1 MSSREDNESNFI
13 ESSESLFEVAQQAVV
28 LPVHEEEDSN
38 LLRKLDQ
45 TTNGLIE
52 DLKRS
57 GEFAGKKGEVINL
70 FTPRGLKSKRL
81 ILVGLG
87 KKNEVDPGVLRENLE
102 IAFRKIKK
110 RLNQGI
116 ACYCGP
122 EIGLNGV
129 APLECAIESAIAAVY
144 DPGHYKTTKTNHK
157 NGSKLVLLT
166 SGASSRKSAISR
178 AIILGE
184 ANQVARRFAFEPGNK
199 LNPMEFSN
207 QAREVAEKADL
218 KCEVLHQDKLES
230 LGMEA
235 LVAVAQGSKNSARM
249 LVLHHESSDPRAPVL
264 LVGKGVTFDSG
275 GISLKPAPS
284 MEEMKGDK
292 AGASAVLGAM
302 TAISRLKIDR
312 NVKAVIPL
320 VENLPGGGA
329 QRPGDVVRSYSSKT
343 IEIINTDAEGRL
355 ILADSISWA
364 KERFKPDCIVDIAT
378 LTGACMVALG
388 RVRAGYFANSEELSQ
403 KLEAAAL
410 KSGEKLWRLPLDPE
424 YREDLLSDIAD
435 IKNLGGRWG
444 GAVTAAK
451 FLQEFVE
458 DTPWCH
464 IDMAGKDFFPK
475 GNDLVG
481 ATGFGAM
488 LLTCLAEELV

>member
-1 MSSREDNESNFI
+1 LSSREDNESNFI
-13 ESSESLFEVAQQAVV
+13 ESSESLFEVAQPAVV
-28 LPVHEEEDSN
+28 LPVHQEEGSD

-52 DLKRS
+52 DLRKS
-57 GEFAGKKGEVINL
+57 GEFAGKRGEILNL
-70 FTPRGLKSKRL
+70 FAPRGLKSKRL

-102 IAFRKIKK
+102 IAFRKIRK

-122 EIGLNGV
+122 EIDLNGA
-129 APLECAIESAIAAVY
+129 APLECTIESAIAAVY
-144 DPGHYKTTKTNHK
+144 DPGHYKTAKINHK
-157 NGSKLVLLT
+157 NGGKVVLLT
-166 SGASSRKSAISR
+166 SGTGSRKSSIFR
-178 AIILGE
+178 ATILGE
-184 ANQVARRFAFEPGNK
+184 ANQVARRLAFEPGNK
-199 LNPMEFSN
+199 LNPVEFSN
-207 QAREVAEKADL
+207 QALEIAEKAGL

-235 LVAVAQGSKNSARM
+235 LVAVAQGSKNNARM
-249 LVLHHESSDPRAPVL
+249 LVLHHESSDPRAPAL
-264 LVGKGVTFDSG
+264 LVGKGVTFDAG
-275 GISLKPAPS
+275 GISLKPASS

-302 TAISRLKIDR
+302 TAISRLKIGR

-364 KERFKPDCIVDIAT
+364 KERFNPECIVDIAT

-403 KLEAAAL
+403 KLEAAAR

-444 GAVTAAK
+444 GAATAAK

-481 ATGFGAM
+481 ATGFGAI
-488 LLTCLAEELV
+488 LLTCFAEELV